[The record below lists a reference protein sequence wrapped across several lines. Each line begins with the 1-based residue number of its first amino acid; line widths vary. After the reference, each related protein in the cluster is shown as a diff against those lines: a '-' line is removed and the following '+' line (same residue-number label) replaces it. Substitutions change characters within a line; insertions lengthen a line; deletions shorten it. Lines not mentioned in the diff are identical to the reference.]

1 VKPLPR
7 TGLLLLTG
15 TLLAGGLLWW
25 GMRRGPTSV
34 DSPTAEAE
42 RPLPASSPPAD
53 ADDFVG
59 SRACADCHGEI
70 SQTYAAHPMGHST
83 WRVGLDDPAGLPIA
97 PEFRFE
103 RDGLTCVVTQQGE
116 TQTHSQQLRNAKGQ
130 VVAEQ
135 SVPIAFRMGS
145 GRHGASYLVHQQ
157 GVLRQ
162 SPLSWFAETGEYD
175 ISPGF
180 DRSSTAPFE
189 RQVGDDCLACHTGRL
204 QREPLGWETDPNA
217 LFAEEAI
224 GCERCHGPGRAH
236 VELFQ
241 NSDTRHVD
249 NPRIVNPARLEPALR
264 DAVCLQCHFAGNRI
278 LRDGKTPWDFRPGEP
293 LESVWLVLLQAD
305 DLGPDAPEKVVSH
318 VQQTFSSRCQQQSA
332 GRLSCFTCHDPHKV
346 PAAEEVPVYYRAKCL
361 TCHTPDSCQ
370 APLADRQSTLPADS
384 CIACHMP
391 KLGAANV
398 AHSSRTDHRIS
409 RRPKVQEG
417 GVQQGGR
424 KKLREGVGLVFFDYA
439 DQRIPSGE
447 AERAKA
453 LALAREAYRNPAPW
467 LLRQTQEALQA
478 VRTARPTDAE
488 VLTMLGN
495 QQRHTGD
502 LAAARNFFAQANA
515 ARPDHPETLANLAEI
530 CFQLG
535 DYHAALPLLDRALR
549 LNPFQAELEARR
561 TAVLVEFQRG
571 GEALESARRA
581 VNLAPLRPE
590 FLQTLEG
597 LLEAH
602 GQFEAAGTTRQRRI
616 ALERAAG

>member
-1 VKPLPR
+1 MKPLPQR
-7 TGLLLLTG
+7 GMLLLGLV
-15 TLLAGGLLWW
+15 LLAGGLLWW
-25 GMRRGPTSV
+25 GGRGGPTPV
-34 DSPTAEAE
+34 DTPPVMPD
-42 RPLPASSPPAD
+42 RPLPVSRPARD
-53 ADDFVG
+53 ADEFVG
-59 SRACADCHGEI
+59 SRACADCHNEI
-70 SQTYAAHPMGHST
+70 AQTYAAHPMGHST
-83 WRVGLDDPAGLPIA
+83 ARLAPDDPAGIPLV

-103 RDGLTCVVTQQGE
+103 RAGLSCVVTQQGE
-116 TQTHSQQLRNAKGQ
+116 TQIHRQQVRTAKGQ

-162 SPLSWFAETGEYD
+162 SPISWFAETRQFD

-204 QREPLGWETDPNA
+204 QREPLDFEVDTNA

-236 VELFQ
+236 VERYQ
-241 NSDTRHVD
+241 SRDPRPGED
-249 NPRIVNPARLEPALR
+249 SRIVNPARLEPALR
-264 DAVCLQCHFAGNRI
+264 DAICLQCHFAGNRI
-278 LRDGKTPWDFRPGEP
+278 LREGKTPWDFRPGEP

-318 VQQTFSSRCQQQSA
+318 VQQTFSSRCQQESS
-332 GRLSCFTCHDPHKV
+332 GRLSCFTCHDPHRV
-346 PAAEEVPVYYRAKCL
+346 PRAEEVPAYYRSRCL
-361 TCHTPDSCQ
+361 TCHTPNSCQ
-370 APLADRQSTLPADS
+370 APQTERQSTEPVDS

-409 RRPKVQEG
+409 RRPKVQQ
-417 GVQQGGR
+417 GVR
-424 KKLREGVGLVFFDYA
+424 KKLREGVGLVFFDQA
-439 DQRIPSGE
+439 DQRIPARE
-447 AERAKA
+447 VTRAKA
-453 LALAREAYRNPAPW
+453 LALAREAYRNPEPW
-467 LLRQTQEALQA
+467 LLRATEAALEDVRATQPAN
-478 VRTARPTDAE
+478 AE

-495 QQRHTGD
+495 QQRYAGD
-502 LAAARNFFAQANA
+502 LATARRFFSEANA

-535 DYHAALPLLDRALR
+535 DYQAALPLLDRALR
-549 LNPFQAELEARR
+549 LNPFQADLEARR
-561 TAVLVEFQRG
+561 TAVLVEFERG
-571 GEALESARRA
+571 REALESARRA
-581 VNLAPLRPE
+581 VSLSPLRSE
-590 FLQTLEG
+590 LLQTLEG

-602 GQFEAAGTTRQRRI
+602 GQFDEAATMRQRRI
-616 ALERAAG
+616 ALERVGG

>member
-1 VKPLPR
+1 MKPLPR
-7 TGLLLLTG
+7 TALLLLTG
-15 TLLAGGLLWW
+15 SLLAGSLLWW
-25 GMRRGPTSV
+25 GMRPGRTNV
-34 DSPTAEAE
+34 DSATAAAD
-42 RPLPASSPPAD
+42 RPLPISRPALD

-59 SRACADCHGEI
+59 SRACADCHSEI
-70 SQTYAAHPMGHST
+70 AHTYMAHPMGHST
-83 WRVGLDDPAGLPIA
+83 SRVGPEDPAGLPVT

-103 RDGLTCVVTQQGE
+103 RDDLSCVVTHEEG
-116 TQTHSQQLRNAKGQ
+116 TQTHSQQRRNAKGQ
-130 VVAEQ
+130 VIAEQ

-145 GRHGASYLVHQQ
+145 GRHGASYLVHRQ

-204 QREPLGWETDPNA
+204 QREPLGWEPDTSA

-241 NSDTRHVD
+241 NSDARHVD
-249 NPRIVNPARLEPALR
+249 NARIVNPARLEPALR
-264 DAVCLQCHFAGNRI
+264 DAICLQCHFAGNRI
-278 LRDGKTPWDFRPGEP
+278 LREGKTPWDFRPGEP
-293 LESVWLVLLQAD
+293 LESVWLLLLQAD

-318 VQQTFSSRCQQQSA
+318 VQQTFSSRCQQASA
-332 GRLSCFTCHDPHKV
+332 GRLSCFTCHDPHRV
-346 PAAEEVPVYYRAKCL
+346 PAAEEVPTYYRSKCL
-361 TCHTPDSCQ
+361 TCHTADSCR
-370 APLADRQSTLPADS
+370 APEADRQATVPADS
-384 CIACHMP
+384 CITCHMP

-409 RRPKVQEG
+409 RFPKL
-417 GVQQGGR
+417 QQGVR
-424 KKLREGVGLVFFDYA
+424 KKLREGVGLVFFDQA
-439 DQRIPSGE
+439 DQRIPRGE
-447 AERAKA
+447 AARAKA
-453 LALAREAYRNPAPW
+453 LAMAREAYRNPEPW
-467 LLRQTQEALQA
+467 LLRETEAALQS
-478 VRTARPTDAE
+478 VRTARPADAE

-495 QQRHTGD
+495 HQRHTGD
-502 LAAARNFFAQANA
+502 LTAARDYFAQANK

-530 CFQLG
+530 CFQVG
-535 DYHAALPLLDRALR
+535 DYQQALPLLDRALR

-561 TAVLVEFQRG
+561 TAVLVEFHRG
-571 GEALESARRA
+571 REALESARRA

-602 GQFEAAGTTRQRRI
+602 GHFEEAASTRQRRI
-616 ALERAAG
+616 ALERTAS